1 MEMFKLKSKNVE
13 GVNKA
18 VLLSEGGQMAWQSS
32 STSLLFK
39 RPHIKDSYFSSSGL
53 ALWKTASPRKQL
65 QARDNI

>member
-53 ALWKTASPRKQL
+53 AL
-65 QARDNI
+65 